1 MLSDREEPMLKLPS
15 NMSSAEF
22 LQLHWQKQ
30 PLFIAGAF
38 DDLPL
43 LSPEELAWLAT
54 QPDVE
59 SRLVFTER
67 DSDRVTYR
75 LEHGP
80 FAEDYLASLPERD
93 WTLLVQDVEK
103 HLPELRS
110 IYSLIPFIPDWRI
123 DDLMISFAAPG
134 GSVGP
139 HVDQYDVFLCQVEGQ
154 RDWQV
159 AANRSGLTAQPD
171 SELSLVE
178 PFAEYAS
185 HSAGPGDVLYLPPGI
200 GHWGLAT
207 SKCLTYS
214 LGMRAPTAGQLAG
227 EIARQAGADNGLDE
241 RYGDADLLTTESEP
255 GWVSPLALQRARQ
268 LLRQLADMP
277 ELEFARI
284 FGGMVTDP
292 KAWLAPATL
301 EQDELD
307 LALAALPTQ
316 ATLSLHGMA
325 QLAYTVVGAKL
336 IVFAN
341 GFSMTVPDE
350 QRNFLQRLCRDREI
364 STLEVLT
371 LFEQTDSRNLLL
383 WLFKSGIFE
392 PFADAD

>member
-1 MLSDREEPMLKLPS
+1 MLKFAS
-15 NMSSAEF
+15 NMSSADF
-22 LQLHWQKQ
+22 LQQHWQKH
-30 PLFIAGAF
+30 PLFIGGAF
-38 DDLPL
+38 DNLPV

-67 DSDRVTYR
+67 DNDQISYR

-159 AANRSGLTAQPD
+159 AANYSGLKAQPD
-171 SELSLVE
+171 GELSLVE
-178 PFAEYAS
+178 PFTNYVS
-185 HSAGPGDVLYLPPGI
+185 HSAGPGDVLYLPPGV
-200 GHWGLAT
+200 GHWGLAA

-227 EIARQAGADNGLDE
+227 EIARQASTDNGLDA
-241 RYGDADLLTTESEP
+241 RYGDADLLSTESEP
-255 GWVSPLALQRARQ
+255 GLISPLALQRGRQ
-268 LLRQLADMP
+268 MLQDLANMSDVD
-277 ELEFARI
+277 FARI

-301 EQDELD
+301 EQNELD
-307 LALAALPTQ
+307 LALAALPTH
-316 ATLSLHGMA
+316 ATLNMHGMA
-325 QLAYTVVGAKL
+325 QLAFTVVGAEL

-341 GFSMTVPDE
+341 GFSISVPDE
-350 QRNFLQRLCRDREI
+350 QLNLLQKLCTERQL
-364 STLEVLT
+364 STLEALS
-371 LFEQTDSRNLLL
+371 LFDQTDSRNLLL

-392 PFADAD
+392 LFADAD